1 MKITVK
7 QLKQLIREQVEEMT
21 GNQSEEEET
30 VESDE
35 GDRYW
40 LKVGKQLKP
49 IKSYEELDDLLKK
62 KHEDVYI
69 EIAATGDIM
78 PMDEPYSYAMKDGY

>member
-7 QLKQLIREQVEEMT
+7 QLKQLIREQVEEMA
-21 GNQSEEEET
+21 GNQSKKT
-30 VESDE
+30 LRSPE

-40 LKVGKQLKP
+40 LKVGKQLEP
-49 IKSYEELDDLLKK
+49 IKSLEELKDLLKNK
-62 KHEDVYI
+62 KDVYI

-78 PMDEPYSYAMKDGY
+78 KMDVGYSYTMKDGY

>member
-7 QLKQLIREQVEEMT
+7 QLKQLIREQVEEMA

-30 VESDE
+30 LESPE

-40 LKVGKQLKP
+40 LKVGKQKKP
-49 IKSYEELDDLLKK
+49 IKSLEELIDLLKNK
-62 KHEDVYI
+62 KDVYI

-78 PMDEPYSYAMKDGY
+78 KMDVGYSYTMEDGY